1 MELCGHGG
9 YNRKTETEGSMIY
22 IKDFQEGDRISGIY
36 LVRTKATYQ
45 SKRGKDYYSL
55 TLGDKTGTVD
65 TKIWDV
71 DSPAIADFESNDF
84 VNVSGTVTVYN
95 GKIQFKVEKLMQ
107 AQPGS
112 YSPADYMPSSR
123 YPVKDMYAELL
134 QFRDSINNPYI
145 KKLLNSF
152 FEDDKAFIRNFATAS
167 AARTV
172 HHSFVGGLLEHT
184 LSVTKICDFLAMRYD
199 FLDRDVLIASA
210 MLHDVGKTRE
220 MTPFPQVDYSDEGN
234 LLGHI
239 MIGFEMVRSH
249 MRAIEGFPQD
259 LQDEIGHCILA
270 HHGMLEFGSPVLPK
284 TAEALALSKADDLD
298 AKMET
303 IREALNVR
311 NSGEWLDVNRWL
323 GGVRVRRTT
332 EDGKAFYEGEEDR

>member
-1 MELCGHGG
+1 MV
-9 YNRKTETEGSMIY
+9 Y
-22 IKDFQEGDRISGIY
+22 IRDFQENDRITGTY

-45 SKRGKDYYSL
+45 SKKGKDYYSL
-55 TLGDKTGTVD
+55 TLADKTGTVD
-65 TKIWDV
+65 TKIWDTE
-71 DSPAIADFESNDF
+71 SPAIDDFEANDF

-95 GKIQFKVEKLMQ
+95 GKLQFKVERLAK

-112 YSPADYMPSSR
+112 YNAADFVPASR
-123 YPVKDMYAELL
+123 YPIKDMYQELL
-134 QFRDSINNPYI
+134 QFGESVHNPYI
-145 KKLLNSF
+145 RKLLDSF
-152 FEDDKAFIRNFATAS
+152 FVDDKEFVRTFAKGS

-172 HHSFVGGLLEHT
+172 HHSFMGGLLEHT

-239 MIGFEMVRSH
+239 MIGFEMVREH
-249 MRAIEGFPQD
+249 MRAIDGFPKD
-259 LQDEIGHCILA
+259 LQDEIGHCILS
-270 HHGMLEFGSPVLPK
+270 HHGLLEYGSPVLPK

-311 NSGEWLDVNRWL
+311 SSSDWLDVNRWL
-323 GGVRVRRTT
+323 GGIRVRRTT
-332 EDGKAFYEGEEDR
+332 EDGTAYYQGEGEEDS